1 MLTLLLVLQTGIE
14 KNLFGN
20 HPIPLPVPDSRAPPP
35 AFASDPLIH
44 VSSSGSMSTSVVND
58 AESYLGTTGTGTT
71 KPSTIDIEEIDDPS
85 AANQANFIRS
95 VSPKSTLLQICS
107 YLCTSSEVCR

>member
-1 MLTLLLVLQTGIE
+1 M
-14 KNLFGN
+14 
-20 HPIPLPVPDSRAPPP
+20 PVPDSRAPPP

-58 AESYLGTTGTGTT
+58 AENHLGTTETGST

-85 AANQANFIRS
+85 AANQAKFIRS
-95 VSPKSTLLQICS
+95 VSPKSTLLLICS
-107 YLCTSSEVCR
+107 WFCTYSEVCQWMSLVCIFAIEVGIY

>member
-1 MLTLLLVLQTGIE
+1 MLILRHVLQTSIE

-20 HPIPLPVPDSRAPPP
+20 HPIPLPVTDSRGPPT

-44 VSSSGSMSTSVVND
+44 VSSNGGMSTSVVKD
-58 AESYLGTTGTGTT
+58 AESYLGTTATGSS

-85 AANQANFIRS
+85 AANQANFMRS
-95 VSPKSTLLQICS
+95 VSPKSTLLLII
-107 YLCTSSEVCR
+107 CTSSGVCQ